1 MGEAP
6 AGKRSRNVASM
17 EDLPCKRARLT
28 SAHRGADDY
37 SPGNILEIELQNF
50 MTYTHLISKPG
61 PRLNLVIGPNGTG
74 KSSLVCAIAIGL
86 AGEPQILGRASSI
99 GDYVKRGEESGW
111 VKLTLRGMSAGESV
125 TITRKINKQNKS
137 DWLLDGR
144 AVPKKDILD
153 LVQHFNI
160 QVNNLTQFLPQDRVC
175 EFAKMTPVQLLE
187 ETEKAV
193 GDPELSRHHQFLI
206 EKTEELRKLEVIVN
220 QHDSRLK
227 ELKALNAERERD
239 VERVRQRNE
248 LLSKAELMKKKRPW
262 LVFDSKRQVLLEQKE
277 KEKRL
282 KQHVEALAKRI
293 IELRS
298 PIEAIKDIKE
308 NAEAACKKF
317 QTAKA
322 KLDSKRSQLAGKE
335 NQMGVQVKSKLGEIE
350 EIHSRE
356 LHRQE
361 RITRASQELEAAEKE
376 LSDIPPFEPPKA
388 EIEMLSSQIQELELL
403 ADEKKRAKQ
412 DKESLANQRRRSLD
426 HCIKRL
432 EHIESFGTRRLQALK
447 DAGTRNIFEAHQWV
461 EEHRNEFQMEVYGP
475 VLLEVNLLNQEY
487 ASYLEG
493 HVPSFLWRAFV
504 TQNSSDRDLLYSN
517 LKRFSVPILNFVPSS
532 DNSTAPLITPEMQ
545 ALGIETRLID
555 VFTAPPV
562 VKEILR
568 SQAALDRSF
577 IGTSAANRQADQ
589 LNRMG
594 IMDLWTPENH
604 YRWQASRYGG
614 HISASVMPVKSAR
627 LFSHSVDMREEKEL
641 QQKKLEVEVALREIE
656 NELKQLS
663 TEQRQL
669 EDDAAKLHRQ
679 REGII
684 SMAKMEKKKRQEM
697 ANKVEQRQRKLQ
709 MIKNEEDSQ
718 TAELRIRAQIHD
730 VNKLRHKGAIEMK
743 DLLYEV
749 ISIQKQFVVKRLCAC
764 EADLKIREMERFFKG
779 MEVEGTKAE
788 QEYDRCKRGV
798 DECRKMVEAAKVAAE
813 NIVKLTP
820 EIKQQFAEMPDT
832 IEDLDDA
839 IQESIAE
846 ANAVLCLNDSVLEE
860 YEERCRMI
868 ASLSAKLNE
877 EMTRLNECRQQVER
891 AKDKWLPTLKG
902 LVSRINAT
910 FSRNFRD
917 MAVAGEVTLDEHENN
932 FNQYGILI
940 KVKFR
945 ETGELQVLSAH
956 HQSGGERSV
965 STILYLV
972 SLQDLTHCPFR
983 VVDEINQ
990 GMDPVNERKMFQ
1002 QLVRAASEPNTPQCF
1017 LLTPKL
1023 LPDLEYTEACTIL
1036 NIMNGPWIDSPARVW
1051 SSGSSWSSVIESLS
1065 QASQPSQ
1072 HMVLTQ

>member
-475 VLLEVNLLNQEY
+475 VLL
-487 ASYLEG
+487 
-493 HVPSFLWRAFV
+493 
-504 TQNSSDRDLLYSN
+504 
-517 LKRFSVPILNFVPSS
+517 
-532 DNSTAPLITPEMQ
+532 EMQ